1 MYIILCT
8 LIDVVRQWEMAKPK
22 VPTRGGSYLREKDG
36 SLRLLPP
43 EERGQLDGR
52 RSFQEA
58 VDETLADER
67 FGASAVY
74 DRLKDAL
81 GCDSDAALAWVLG
94 TSPQGIWN
102 KRNGNR
108 VPFREAV
115 FVSIWTNASLDYL
128 LTGRGKL
135 R

>member
-1 MYIILCT
+1 
-8 LIDVVRQWEMAKPK
+8 MAKREI
-22 VPTRGGSYLREKDG
+22 PTRGGSYLREKDG
-36 SLRLLPP
+36 SLRLLTPA
-43 EERGQLDGR
+43 ELGQLDGR

-58 VDETLADER
+58 VDETLSDER
-67 FGASAVY
+67 FGAPAVY

-115 FVSIWTNASLDYL
+115 FVSIWANVSLDYL